1 MPIVLDESY
10 QTCIMVILNQR
21 TKGKKMSK
29 KYNVELTE
37 DQINMLLSALADY
50 QDYIDPDDE
59 NCPVDPDQYAD
70 LVLYLNSVN

>member
-1 MPIVLDESY
+1 
-10 QTCIMVILNQR
+10 
-21 TKGKKMSK
+21 MSK

-59 NCPVDPDQYAD
+59 NCTVDVDQYVD